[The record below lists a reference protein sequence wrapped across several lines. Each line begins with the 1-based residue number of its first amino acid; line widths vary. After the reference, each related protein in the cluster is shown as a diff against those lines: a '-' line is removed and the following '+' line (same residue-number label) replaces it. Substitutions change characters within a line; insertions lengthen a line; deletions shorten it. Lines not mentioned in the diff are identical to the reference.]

1 MKLITLISDWKL
13 RDPYIGMMKGELYK
27 VFPDAHIIDI
37 THAIEPNN
45 IPQTAF
51 ILRNAFTAFPEETL
65 HLILTGSINSYLA
78 NPVLMKH
85 QNHYFLGEDNGVFS
99 LITENVAFEKAW
111 SYPEQESKMSIPY
124 KMIRMAQWLDSQQLD
139 KQANDCPAV
148 QKRLIQQPDYNSI
161 TNSLKG
167 SVVYIDSNCN
177 AVTNIPA
184 SLFLEYV
191 GGKNFSAS
199 IGTRQQVKVS
209 KFYKYYQPKEYD
221 IYLVINRLGHIE
233 ITINEGALAVLASLQ
248 IGDSIEINI
257 L

>member
-27 VFPDAHIIDI
+27 VFPDTHIIDI
-37 THAIEPNN
+37 THAIELNN
-45 IPQTAF
+45 ISQTAF
-51 ILRNAFTAFPEETL
+51 ILRNAFTAFPEGTL

-78 NPVLMKH
+78 NPVLMKF

-99 LITENVAFEKAW
+99 LITENSSFEKAW
-111 SYPEQESKMSIPY
+111 SYPAQESEMAIPY
-124 KMIRMAQWLDSQQLD
+124 KMIQMTQWLYNQQLD
-139 KQANDCPAV
+139 KKADDCRAV

-167 SVVYIDSNCN
+167 SIVYIDSNCN

-184 SLFLEYV
+184 SLFLEHV
-191 GGKNFSAS
+191 GGKDFIANM
-199 IGTRQQVKVS
+199 GTHQHVKTS
-209 KFYKYYQPKEYD
+209 TFYKHYQPKEYD
-221 IYLVINRLGHIE
+221 IYLVINRLRHIE
-233 ITINEGALAVLASLQ
+233 ITINGGALAILTSLQ
-248 IGDSIEINI
+248 IGDPIEINI